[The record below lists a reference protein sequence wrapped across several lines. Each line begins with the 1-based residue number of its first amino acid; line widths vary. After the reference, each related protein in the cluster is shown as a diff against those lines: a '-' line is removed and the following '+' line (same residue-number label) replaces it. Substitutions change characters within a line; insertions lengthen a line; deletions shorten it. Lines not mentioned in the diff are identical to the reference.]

1 MKQLRVG
8 RVDYGAALVT
18 AAIMAAVI
26 VLGRFGI

>member
-1 MKQLRVG
+1 
-8 RVDYGAALVT
+8 VDYGATLVT